1 MKRYFNGSI
10 MTYAGEKGVIRNR
23 LAKTDVIFL
32 YEAWKSILQK
42 EPNYTKETKS

>member
-10 MTYAGEKGVIRNR
+10 MTYAGERESSEIDWQKQ
-23 LAKTDVIFL
+23 IFL